1 MDLFDLFAKITL
13 DTGEYEDGLKDA
25 ERKTSKFADTLK
37 NGLATAAKIGAAA
50 IGTAATGISAL
61 VKSSVDAYANYEQLV
76 GGVETLFKTSSDKVM
91 EYAANAYETA
101 GMSANEYMETVTSF
115 SASLLQSLDGDTAA
129 AAEKANL
136 AITDMSDN
144 ANKMGT
150 SMEMIQNAY
159 NGFAKQNY
167 TMLDNLKLGYGGTK
181 EEMQRL
187 LDDAEKLSGQ
197 KFDLSSYGDIVD
209 AIHVVQTEMGITGT
223 TANEASTTISGSFG
237 AAKAAWKNLVTGV
250 ANDKADFSKLM
261 DQFVKSA
268 ETAAKNILP
277 RVKIAASG
285 IGKFINEALPVVV
298 RKIPEVINDVLPQV
312 FESATNIVT
321 AVGDGIGQNLEPLM
335 DGALNIVGKVGEYI
349 SDNASGVIDGVFKF
363 VNKIGDFIAENA
375 GEAADSAVDIITK
388 LGDSL
393 STNAPKLITDATK
406 TITTLAE
413 KLTTPENLQKIFDT
427 GLSIITSLGGS
438 LISNVGEAVKHI
450 PEIIDN
456 LVKTFTSAEN
466 IGSIVDAGE
475 TLISSLL
482 DNTDSIIETLGKSV
496 GSIIDG
502 LLTFILGD
510 EDDSE
515 SGLYKIIHAGVT
527 LMSKLFEDIPGI
539 MDELDRQLDD
549 IQDRIVEKI
558 ENTDWKEV
566 GKKLWELIFEGLKS
580 SAKLT
585 LKFEAKKLG
594 INFDFGKELG
604 KPINGGDET
613 GGAGAGVHRDG
624 SSSSG
629 ATIVQ
634 NNYFGGHNSL
644 ADQEK
649 ANQRLAAA
657 LAK

>member
-250 ANDKADFSKLM
+250 ADDKADFSKLM

-312 FESATNIVT
+312 FEAATNIVT
-321 AVGDGIGQNLEPLM
+321 AVGEGIGQNLEPLM

-413 KLTTPENLQKIFDT
+413 KLTTPENLQKIFET
-427 GLSIITSLGGS
+427 GLNIITSLGSS

-482 DNTDSIIETLGKSV
+482 DNTGSIIETLGKSV

-502 LLTFILGD
+502 ILTFILGD
-510 EDDSE
+510 ENDSE

>member
-510 EDDSE
+510 EGDSE